1 MGGGG
6 GGDAGLPS
14 STANTNALAVVC
26 TIAKPDTAKITL
38 SVDEADILSV
48 HEGQQATITL
58 DAFAD
63 RTFEGTVTRVSQ
75 TSSSQGGSA
84 KYTVEITFDRDENM
98 LIGMSASAEIFVAN
112 AENVLTIPMLA
123 LQQYGEQTFV
133 YTAVD
138 EDGNLTGETEITT
151 GVSDGTL
158 VEIVDG
164 LEEGDTVYYY
174 RIGGDEYD
182 DFYFYG

>member
-1 MGGGG
+1 MKKF
-6 GGDAGLPS
+6 L
-14 STANTNALAVVC
+14 L
-26 TIAKPDTAKITL
+26 L
-38 SVDEADILSV
+38 SAM
-48 HEGQQATITL
+48 A
-58 DAFAD
+58 A
-63 RTFEGTVTRVSQ
+63 
-75 TSSSQGGSA
+75 
-84 KYTVEITFDRDENM
+84 M
-98 LIGMSASAEIFVAN
+98 LGMSASAEIFVAN

-158 VEIVDG
+158 VEVVDG

-174 RIGGDEYD
+174 RIGGDEYED
-182 DFYFYG
+182 MVFYG